1 MNDPRWS
8 TSAAFTDYDRDGD
21 LDLFVANYIDFT
33 LKGNKRCYTP
43 TGEVDFAPVLL
54 PAGAGSPLSQP
65 RRREVCRRDTDIGHR
80 VRLRPGFRRHLR
92 GLQQRR
98 VG

>member
-43 TGEVDFAPVLL
+43 TGEVDFAPR
-54 PAGAGSPLSQP
+54 PPTG
-65 RRREVCRRDTDIGHR
+65 RRRLASFATKATGS
-80 VRLRPGFRRHLR
+80 L
-92 GLQQRR
+92 
-98 VG
+98 